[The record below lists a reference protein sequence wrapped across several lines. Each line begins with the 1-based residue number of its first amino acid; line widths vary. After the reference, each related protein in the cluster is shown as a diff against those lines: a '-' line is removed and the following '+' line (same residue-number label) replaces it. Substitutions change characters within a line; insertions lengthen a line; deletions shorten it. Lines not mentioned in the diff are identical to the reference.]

1 MNKRNNALQCIGAI
15 IVCELAGIVGSVF
28 TAPAIR
34 SGWYTALIKPELAP
48 PNWVFGPAWTTL
60 YALMGIAVFLVW
72 NNHSQMRRWAIELFV
87 VQLALNILWS
97 FMFFGLRS
105 VGGALVEIVFLWL
118 AILVT
123 TIAFS
128 KISKP
133 AAWLLAPYIAWVSFA
148 VYLNYGI
155 WSLN

>member
-1 MNKRNNALQCIGAI
+1 MKNENTIAKLAGAI
-15 IVCELAGIVGSVF
+15 LVCEFAGIVGSVF

-72 NNHSQMRRWAIELFV
+72 NNHSQMRRWAIGLFV
-87 VQLALNILWS
+87 VQLALNVLWS

-105 VGGALVEIVFLWL
+105 VGGALVEIVFMWL
-118 AILVT
+118 AILAT
-123 TIAFS
+123 TIAFV

-133 AAWLLAPYIAWVSFA
+133 AAWLMVPYI
-148 VYLNYGI
+148 
-155 WSLN
+155 SL